1 MMLSLLLLLLLLL
14 SFAAVAVRSYDLYQL
29 IPQPPELESKPK
41 LVKYSPY
48 TADLSVVF
56 HASRAI
62 DVEYLYLYINYIH
75 SYIKK
80 QKPTYVIC
88 LTGETQDPGMYIPNG
103 RTILITNQHTR
114 PVIGLDQYSN
124 LYHQR
129 CTSCSLGLIHLN
141 HELTPL
147 PRDSYNSTALVETYN
162 TKFSYVFRNYYS
174 PDLCRNLTSPTS
186 SNSTATCIPLG
197 PCNIGFHR

>member
-1 MMLSLLLLLLLLL
+1 MMLSLLLLLLL
-14 SFAAVAVRSYDLYQL
+14 SFAAVAVQSYDLYQL

-103 RTILITNQHTR
+103 RTILITNQVR
-114 PVIGLDQYSN
+114 RRERLAGAKRELQK
-124 LYHQR
+124 HQKGTV
-129 CTSCSLGLIHLN
+129 TS
-141 HELTPL
+141 
-147 PRDSYNSTALVETYN
+147 
-162 TKFSYVFRNYYS
+162 FSY
-174 PDLCRNLTSPTS
+174 
-186 SNSTATCIPLG
+186 
-197 PCNIGFHR
+197 